1 MSTTMDPRQRWI
13 FMALPLVFV
22 LFIVNASFPV
32 GLLLYWVTTN
42 LWTVGQGLVTR
53 RLMPKPQAPPKR
65 SSRTPP
71 KEAPADDGAA
81 SVGKAAQPSRG
92 RLRPAARQ
100 APEEERPTV
109 AAMSETEREL
119 SETEAEATGETVG
132 EAKWAALREL
142 ERRFPGIDKSAVSF
156 AVLSEGE
163 RGLLGVGY
171 APARVIAKAGAVPPP
186 FEAGDEEPD
195 SPAARLRELLD
206 RVCAA
211 LGAPVRIDDHEDDE
225 QLTAT
230 LTGPELG
237 LVIGKR
243 GQTIDAIQYL
253 ATAIVFRGLEERKS
267 ILVDAAG
274 YRDRRRATLEQQA
287 DRAASEALAAGG
299 SVALDPM
306 SAVERK
312 IVHVHLQERE
322 DVETA
327 SEGNEPNRFVVVRPV

>member
-1 MSTTMDPRQRWI
+1 
-13 FMALPLVFV
+13 
-22 LFIVNASFPV
+22 
-32 GLLLYWVTTN
+32 
-42 LWTVGQGLVTR
+42 
-53 RLMPKPQAPPKR
+53 
-65 SSRTPP
+65 
-71 KEAPADDGAA
+71 
-81 SVGKAAQPSRG
+81 
-92 RLRPAARQ
+92 
-100 APEEERPTV
+100 
-109 AAMSETEREL
+109 MSETEREL
-119 SETEAEATGETVG
+119 SDTEVEATGETVG
-132 EAKWAALREL
+132 EAKWSALREL

-186 FEAGDEEPD
+186 AEAGDEEPD

-211 LGAPVRIDDHEDDE
+211 LGAPV
-225 QLTAT
+225 LTAT
-230 LTGPELG
+230 LTGPDLG

-253 ATAIVFRGLEERKS
+253 ATAIVFRETDERKS
-267 ILVDAAG
+267 IVVDAAG

-287 DRAASEALAAGG
+287 DRAASEAIAAGEPIT
-299 SVALDPM
+299 LDPM

-312 IVHVHLQERE
+312 IVHVYLQERE

>member
-1 MSTTMDPRQRWI
+1 
-13 FMALPLVFV
+13 
-22 LFIVNASFPV
+22 
-32 GLLLYWVTTN
+32 
-42 LWTVGQGLVTR
+42 
-53 RLMPKPQAPPKR
+53 
-65 SSRTPP
+65 
-71 KEAPADDGAA
+71 
-81 SVGKAAQPSRG
+81 
-92 RLRPAARQ
+92 
-100 APEEERPTV
+100 
-109 AAMSETEREL
+109 MSETEREL
-119 SETEAEATGETVG
+119 PETEVEATGETVG
-132 EAKWAALREL
+132 EAKWSALREL

-156 AVLSEGE
+156 AVISEGE

-186 FEAGDEEPD
+186 SEGGDEEPD

-206 RVCAA
+206 RVSSA
-211 LGAPVRIDDHEDDE
+211 LGAPVRIEIHEDEE

-230 LTGPELG
+230 LTGPDLG

-253 ATAIVFRGLEERKS
+253 ATAIVFRGIEERKS
-267 ILVDAAG
+267 IVVDAAG

-287 DRAASEALAAGG
+287 ERAASDAIAAGEP
-299 SVALDPM
+299 VALEPM

-327 SEGNEPNRFVVVRPV
+327 SDGNEPQRFVVVRPV